1 MSKLL
6 LSLLLIV
13 SSSISSAPL
22 ANAAE
27 CPKDW
32 GYKLPE
38 LRFDSKVKTLGQ
50 FQETFFTST
59 LGPTKSGGLI
69 GKNPQLFSPLIQAKI
84 DALGPNIAM
93 NTKYVTSTKSFVQ
106 TKYNGGYGDWEAF
119 GYPDAPSWI
128 FLWLGISNG
137 TEIKFELNI
146 SQKGCSDLNFTSNVF
161 VFDNIPIAEYGFD
174 RYFETFPNGVTGR
187 VLNFQELEAVKKSV
201 LNNIKVVEEKSRA
214 GEVTSL
220 NVVRTDAGYG
230 ANYLIVGLAPGG
242 CASGRNTN
250 SAPTVN
256 PSDVEVLAIPCKFGV
271 LMPFEYPGG
280 GGFTLISSHSISK
293 GLKQPTSAKDSG
305 AKKLTITCVKGKS
318 SKKVSGFNPKCPSGY
333 KKK

>member
-13 SSSISSAPL
+13 SSSISRAPL

-38 LRFDSKVKTLGQ
+38 LRFDSNVKNLGQ
-50 FQETFFTST
+50 FQETYFTST

-69 GKNPQLFSPLIQAKI
+69 GKNTQLFSPLIQAKI
-84 DALGPNIAM
+84 DALGTNIAM
-93 NTKYVTSTKSFVQ
+93 STKYVTSTKSFVQ
-106 TKYNGGYGDWEAF
+106 TKYNGGYGDWEFF

-128 FLWLGISNG
+128 LLWLGISNG
-137 TEIKFELNI
+137 TEVKFELTI
-146 SQKGCSDLNFTSNVF
+146 SQKGCADLNLTSNTF
-161 VFDNIPIAEYGFD
+161 TFKNIPTAEYGFE
-174 RYFETFPNGVTGR
+174 RYFETFPRGGTSK
-187 VLNFQELEAVKKSV
+187 VLNFQELEAVKKSI

-214 GEVTSL
+214 GEITTL
-220 NVVRTDAGYG
+220 KLVRSDSGYG
-230 ANYLIVGLAPGG
+230 SNYLIVGLEPGG

-256 PSDVEVLAIPCKFGV
+256 PADVEVLTIPCKFGV

-280 GGFTLISSHSISK
+280 GEFTLISSHSIAK
-293 GLKQPTSAKDSG
+293 GIKPPTSAKESG
-305 AKKLTITCVKGKS
+305 VKKSTITCVKGKI
-318 SKKVSGFNPKCPSGY
+318 SKKVTGFNPKCPSGY